1 VVPERRRAV
10 TKKIINQVQE
20 FLTYCGEDRIYQIVN
35 VEVLLK
41 RHPPEAVIGF
51 LILLREDYKKELR
64 ELLATNKT
72 DPRINELVAKN
83 FRIKMAINTIKNASR
98 EGVRAA

>member
-1 VVPERRRAV
+1 M

-20 FLTYCGEDRIYQIVN
+20 FLTYCGEDRVYQIVN

-64 ELLATNKT
+64 ELLATNRT
-72 DPRINELVAKN
+72 DARINELVAKN
-83 FRIKMAINTIKNASR
+83 FRIKMAINTIRNASR

>member
-1 VVPERRRAV
+1 M

-20 FLTYCGEDRIYQIVN
+20 FLTYCGEDRVYQIVN

-51 LILLREDYKKELR
+51 LTLLREDYKKELKY
-64 ELLATNKT
+64 LLADKQNRSK
-72 DPRINELVAKN
+72 DKRDCGQEFPDQD
-83 FRIKMAINTIKNASR
+83 
-98 EGVRAA
+98 GHQHH